1 MSIWQQ
7 IIGLLD
13 FKGRQLCQAAH
24 HISPEHKFHQALRR
38 ESARSDR
45 NGQGFSLVIFE
56 VESIHHSTTQILID
70 ILRYRLRGTDE
81 AGWLDGQKYIG
92 VILFATPQRQGAE
105 RFTQDIFQK
114 ISNQVKHLPP
124 YQIYLY
130 PKDWRSPDT
139 VKNPPH
145 NLSVS

>member
-1 MSIWQQ
+1 VSIWRKL
-7 IIGLLD
+7 IGLFD
-13 FKGRQLCQAAH
+13 WKGRELCQSAH
-24 HISPEHKFHQALRR
+24 HIASENKFHQALRR

-56 VESIHHSTTQILID
+56 VESIHSPTAQALIEILH
-70 ILRYRLRGTDE
+70 YRLRGTDE
-81 AGWLDGQKYIG
+81 AGWLDGQRYIG

-105 RFTQDIFQK
+105 RFAQDIFQK
-114 ISNQVKHLPP
+114 IISKINVLPP

-139 VKNPPH
+139 VGNPPH
-145 NLSVS
+145 HLSVS

>member
-1 MSIWQQ
+1 MSIWRKF
-7 IIGLLD
+7 IGLFD
-13 FKGRQLCQAAH
+13 WKGRELCQLAH
-24 HISPEHKFHQALRR
+24 HIASENKFHQALRR

-56 VESIHHSTTQILID
+56 VENVHRPVAQVLMEV
-70 ILRYRLRGTDE
+70 LRYRLRGTDE
-81 AGWLDGQKYIG
+81 AGWLSGQKYIG

-105 RFTQDIFQK
+105 RFVQDIFQK
-114 ISNQVKHLPP
+114 ISSKINTLPS

-139 VKNPPH
+139 LDNPPH
-145 NLSVS
+145 KLSVS

>member
-1 MSIWQQ
+1 MSIWQRF
-7 IIGLLD
+7 IRLFD
-13 FKGRQLCQAAH
+13 FKGRQLCQSAQ
-24 HISPEHKFHQALRR
+24 HISSESKFHQALRR

-56 VESIHHSTTQILID
+56 VENIHQPIAKILIEV
-70 ILRYRLRGTDE
+70 LRYRLRGTDE
-81 AGWLDGQKYIG
+81 AGWLGGQKYIG

-114 ISNQVKHLPP
+114 ISSQVKNLPP

-130 PKDWRSPDT
+130 PKDWRSPDNAN
-139 VKNPPH
+139 NPPH
-145 NLSVS
+145 KLSVS